1 MGPMAW
7 LLALALVLAAL
18 PLFLGASAI
27 DKLTT
32 LFIFMLLATTWGL
45 LAGQA
50 GLVSVGQ
57 QAFFGLGAYFAL
69 RLVDGGW
76 SAYPALFA
84 GAVGA
89 AVVAWGL
96 SFFVLR
102 LKEGEFAIA
111 TWVVA
116 EVIRILV
123 MLDPIV
129 QGETGTS
136 LLALNAVE
144 PELRRNLGFWMALGS
159 LVFML
164 GVTAWLLRS
173 AVGTATRAIGEDDEA
188 AASLGVRV
196 TPTRRRVYV
205 LASFG
210 AALAG
215 VAWLASAITFL
226 PRTNFGVQWSVLM
239 LFMALVGG
247 LRSQWGRWSV
257 RCCCSC
263 CRKAWATWAPGT
275 SRASV
280 PSPWCLRCGCRVA
293 WPVSGTPGG
302 PPPAPTNRSL
312 PFHHQP
318 SKEFH
323 TMSVQGKTIVI
334 TGVSS
339 GIGSDTAKLLR
350 LQGARVIGVDRNDP
364 MLTLDGFVK
373 ADLSTP
379 EAIDAAIAQLP
390 QRIDALCNIA
400 GVPGTAPVDLVAK
413 VNYLGLR
420 HLTLGLLDRMAGGSV
435 VNIASI
441 LGAEWPARLEPHRA
455 LGQTASFAEGQA
467 WLDQHPVAQETCYQ
481 YFKEALIVW
490 TYTQSQKLFMQHNV
504 RMNCVAPG
512 PVFTPILGDFVQ
524 MLGNERVEKDA
535 HRMKRPAF
543 SDEVA
548 PVIAFLCSD
557 ASRWVSGINLPV
569 DGGLASTY
577 L

>member
-1 MGPMAW
+1 MKRSMSW
-7 LLALALVLAAL
+7 TLAAALVLAAL
-18 PLFLGASAI
+18 PLFLGANAI

-102 LKEGEFAIA
+102 LKDGEFAIA

-136 LLALNAVE
+136 LLALNQVD

-159 LVFML
+159 LVCML

-247 LRSQWGRWSV
+247 LRSQWGPLVGALLLFVLQESLGHLG
-257 RCCCSC
+257 
-263 CRKAWATWAPGT
+263 AWYLAGLGAVAMVFALWLPRGLAGVWDAW
-275 SRASV
+275 RA
-280 PSPWCLRCGCRVA
+280 RR
-293 WPVSGTPGG
+293 
-302 PPPAPTNRSL
+302 
-312 PFHHQP
+312 HQP
-318 SKEFH
+318 PDPSL
-323 TMSVQGKTIVI
+323 SI
-334 TGVSS
+334 TNLPRS
-339 GIGSDTAKLLR
+339 
-350 LQGARVIGVDRNDP
+350 
-364 MLTLDGFVK
+364 
-373 ADLSTP
+373 STP
-379 EAIDAAIAQLP
+379 
-390 QRIDALCNIA
+390 
-400 GVPGTAPVDLVAK
+400 
-413 VNYLGLR
+413 
-420 HLTLGLLDRMAGGSV
+420 
-435 VNIASI
+435 
-441 LGAEWPARLEPHRA
+441 
-455 LGQTASFAEGQA
+455 
-467 WLDQHPVAQETCYQ
+467 
-481 YFKEALIVW
+481 
-490 TYTQSQKLFMQHNV
+490 
-504 RMNCVAPG
+504 
-512 PVFTPILGDFVQ
+512 
-524 MLGNERVEKDA
+524 
-535 HRMKRPAF
+535 
-543 SDEVA
+543 
-548 PVIAFLCSD
+548 
-557 ASRWVSGINLPV
+557 
-569 DGGLASTY
+569 
-577 L
+577 